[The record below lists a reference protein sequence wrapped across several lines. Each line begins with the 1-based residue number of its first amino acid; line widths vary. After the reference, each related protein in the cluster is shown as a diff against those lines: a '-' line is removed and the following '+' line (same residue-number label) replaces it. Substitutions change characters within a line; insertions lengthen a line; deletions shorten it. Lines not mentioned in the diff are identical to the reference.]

1 MLDLRHVYA
10 AKLFQVISNLAAGT
24 LHWRFSWSVWQLE
37 RAPQDQSQS
46 SKPSSLTNLQ
56 AVCSCHSKKRGYK
69 LQLRVTFW
77 LQSGLSCHY
86 VSFLRGKCWCTPC
99 LQWIWIYTL
108 LQQSFWRRGS
118 FELLWK
124 TFLKIKIA
132 EARHRKW
139 ATGFKTLHPSQLQV
153 LEFLPAVPNAA
164 VWMRLWR
171 ILLAGVVP
179 SGALLPSAC
188 RISYILEHSN
198 YLWRVSTWKKLKL

>member
-1 MLDLRHVYA
+1 MLRSCF
-10 AKLFQVISNLAAGT
+10 KLSQTWQQEHCTEGLAGASD
-24 LHWRFSWSVWQLE
+24 SWNGHPKTSPKAQAML
-37 RAPQDQSQS
+37 
-46 SKPSSLTNLQ
+46 SSLTNLQ
-56 AVCSCHSKKRGYK
+56 AVCSCHSQKRGYK

-153 LEFLPAVPNAA
+153 LEFLPAVLNAS

-188 RISYILEHSN
+188 RISYILEHTN